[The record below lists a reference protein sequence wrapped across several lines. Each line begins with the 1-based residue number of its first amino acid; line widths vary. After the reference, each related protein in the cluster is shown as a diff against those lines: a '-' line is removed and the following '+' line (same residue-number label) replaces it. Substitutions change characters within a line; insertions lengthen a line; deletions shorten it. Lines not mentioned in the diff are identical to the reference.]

1 MMRTLLSLAAIFL
14 ALASAP
20 VRAVEPAP
28 PLDEVVSDIS
38 TREIAINSNFAGIEI
53 LIFGSVDFSARFAPD
68 TGTYDVIVVIRA
80 PGQALVARR
89 KQRVAGIWVNGPG
102 ETYPSVPGFYA
113 VLSTRPLRAITSD
126 ETLKSLGIGLGNLD
140 LGRRDKTDPAEE
152 TFRSA
157 VIDLKER
164 QRLFQEQDDGVTFIG
179 RSLFRASV
187 DLPVNVPIGRY
198 TADVYL
204 FRDGLLVSKNQS
216 TLEVNKVGFERLVY
230 LLAFRYP
237 FIYGLLAVV
246 VAVMTGLIGWVAFR
260 RE

>member
-14 ALASAP
+14 ALALAP
-20 VRAVEPAP
+20 VRAGGPAP
-28 PLDEVVSDIS
+28 PSDEVVSDIS
-38 TREIAINSNFAGIEI
+38 TREIAIKSNFAGIEI
-53 LIFGSVDFSARFAPD
+53 LIFGSVDFSARPALD
-68 TGTYDVIVVIRA
+68 TGIYDVIVVIRA

-126 ETLKSLGIGLGNLD
+126 ETLKQLGIGLGNLAF
-140 LGRRDKTDPAEE
+140 GRPATDPADE

-198 TADVYL
+198 TAGVYL
-204 FRDGLLVSKNQS
+204 FRDGQLVSKNQS

-246 VAVMTGLIGWVAFR
+246 VAVVTGLIGWVAFR

>member
-14 ALASAP
+14 ALALAP
-20 VRAVEPAP
+20 VRAGEPAP
-28 PLDEVVSDIS
+28 PSDEVVSDIS
-38 TREIAINSNFAGIEI
+38 TREIAIKSNFAGIEI
-53 LIFGSVDFSARFAPD
+53 LIFGSVDFSARPAPD
-68 TGTYDVIVVIRA
+68 TGIYDVIVVIRA

-140 LGRRDKTDPAEE
+140 FGRPATDPADE

-198 TADVYL
+198 TAGVYL
-204 FRDGLLVSKNQS
+204 FRDGQLVSKNQS

-246 VAVMTGLIGWVAFR
+246 VAVVTGLIGWVAFR

>member
-1 MMRTLLSLAAIFL
+1 MRTLLSLAAVLL
-14 ALASAP
+14 ALALAP
-20 VRAVEPAP
+20 VRAGEPAP
-28 PLDEVVSDIS
+28 PSDKVVSDIS
-38 TREIAINSNFAGIEI
+38 TREIAIKSNFAGIEI
-53 LIFGSVDFSARFAPD
+53 LIFGSVDFSARPAPD
-68 TGTYDVIVVIRA
+68 TGIYDVIVVIRA

-89 KQRVAGIWVNGPG
+89 KQRLAGIWVNGPG

-140 LGRRDKTDPAEE
+140 FGRPATDPADE

-198 TADVYL
+198 TAGVYL
-204 FRDGLLVSKNQS
+204 FRDGQLVSKNQS

-246 VAVMTGLIGWVAFR
+246 VAVVTGLIGWVAFR